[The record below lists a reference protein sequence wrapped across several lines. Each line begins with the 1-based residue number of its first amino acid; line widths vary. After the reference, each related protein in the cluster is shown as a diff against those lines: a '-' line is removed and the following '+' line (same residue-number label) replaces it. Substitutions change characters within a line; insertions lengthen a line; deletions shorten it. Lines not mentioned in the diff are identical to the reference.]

1 MSDVINLP
9 SLDPLLLSELR
20 LSIMSILLSLEEAD
34 FLYIKE
40 ATGASSGNISVQ
52 IDKLASAGYITIEKG
67 FIGKRTRTTCRLS
80 PLGREA
86 FVKHFEALKSYL
98 PNSNEL

>member
-9 SLDPLLLSELR
+9 SLDPILLSELR

-40 ATGASSGNISVQ
+40 ATGATSGNISVQ
-52 IDKLASAGYITIEKG
+52 MEKLASVGYIIIEKG
-67 FIGKRTRTTCRLS
+67 FVGKRTRTTCRLS

-86 FVKHFEALKSYL
+86 FVKHFEALKAYFPS
-98 PNSNEL
+98 